1 MCATPAAAANR
12 STCSLPLRSTT
23 IDFSRN
29 HFELFGLPA
38 RFAVDGAALERA
50 YRDLQRSVHPD
61 RYAAADD
68 AQKRLALQAS
78 ARANEAY
85 RTLRDPLAR
94 AEYLLSL
101 RGSGATGETD
111 TRLPVDF
118 LTHQLER
125 REAAEEATRTHDAGA
140 LAGLVDEV
148 RREADARA
156 SEVAPLLDACD
167 PAASARVREWR
178 FLVKLADDL
187 DALRAATVEE

>member
-1 MCATPAAAANR
+1 
-12 STCSLPLRSTT
+12 LPLVPTT

-38 RFAVDGAALERA
+38 RFAVDGAALEHA
-50 YRDLQRSVHPD
+50 YREMQRSVHPD
-61 RYAAADD
+61 RYASADD

-101 RGSGATGETD
+101 REPGAAGKTH
-111 TRLPVDF
+111 TRLCVAF
-118 LTHQLER
+118 LTRQLER
-125 REAAEEATRTHDAGA
+125 REAADEATRARDTGA
-140 LAGLVDEV
+140 LAALVDEV
-148 RREADARA
+148 RSEADALA
-156 SEVAPLLDACD
+156 IEVGPLLDACD
-167 PAASARVREWR
+167 PAAPSRVREWR

-187 DALRAATVEE
+187 DALRSAAIGE